1 MVREIKD
8 TDEQRLESARRAFNA
23 FNFEEKDISY
33 GIKKVEKWEIE
44 GNTYTLSIPSVIKA
58 DRKNNK
64 NDNVILYIDFKDN
77 SFEIENVEAWLE
89 SESKK
94 VGFMPDSFYEAE
106 KQKNIEINKE
116 LDLKLRETPIVPKKS
131 SFPKEFKF

>member
-8 TDEQRLESARRAFNA
+8 TDEQRLESARRAFDA
-23 FNFEEKDISY
+23 FNFEEKNISY
-33 GIKKVEKWEIE
+33 GIKKVEEWDIE
-44 GNTYTLSIPSVIKA
+44 GNTYTLSIPSVIK
-58 DRKNNK
+58 DDKKNRK
-64 NDNVILYIDFKDN
+64 NDNVILYVDFKDN

-89 SESKK
+89 SASKK
-94 VGFMPDSFYEAE
+94 VGFMPDSFYEIE

-116 LDLKLRETPIVPKKS
+116 LELKARETRIVLKKS